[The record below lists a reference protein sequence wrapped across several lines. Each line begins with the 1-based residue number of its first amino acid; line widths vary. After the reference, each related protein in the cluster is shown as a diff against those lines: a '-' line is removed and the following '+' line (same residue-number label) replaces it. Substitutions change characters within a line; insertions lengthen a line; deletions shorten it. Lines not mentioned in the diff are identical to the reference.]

1 MLGFIDFEIPS
12 ECARVTEVVDQQ
24 FMSQMARN
32 CTTLCSFSLQRCCQ
46 LAEFKAPELLPAARL
61 GLGVFCPT
69 FNSSTDSKMWRLR
82 SAIGPTLVLALVTSH
97 CGGEVTAGLVNRNGI
112 DTLSGIPT
120 GGDVTT
126 QPPRTNQGRALPL
139 LGFGTELVW
148 QSINGVHPVSV
159 SSS

>member
-1 MLGFIDFEIPS
+1 
-12 ECARVTEVVDQQ
+12 
-24 FMSQMARN
+24 
-32 CTTLCSFSLQRCCQ
+32 
-46 LAEFKAPELLPAARL
+46 
-61 GLGVFCPT
+61 
-69 FNSSTDSKMWRLR
+69 MWRLR

-97 CGGEVTAGLVNRNGI
+97 CGGEVSEVTAGLVNRNGI
-112 DTLSGIPT
+112 ETGIPT
-120 GGDVTT
+120 GGGVTT